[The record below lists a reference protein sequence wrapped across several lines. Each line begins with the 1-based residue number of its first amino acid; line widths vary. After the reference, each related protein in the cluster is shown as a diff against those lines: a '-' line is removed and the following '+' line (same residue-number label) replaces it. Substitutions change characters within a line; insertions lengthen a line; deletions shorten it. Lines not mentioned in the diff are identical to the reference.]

1 MPISSPA
8 DGQARRFCLAL
19 AEETAGLQPGTW
31 RRLDTIAHR
40 MGVKLEEAS
49 EIADDCVRRHWID
62 CIAESIRFREAGRR
76 VAVDIRKAIISKE
89 QSETPLSNGRSDS
102 EPHRREQTTDV
113 EKLQREIYL
122 LGKTID
128 SNAAALKSKTMS
140 DEDRV
145 ALKRQINIRTAHKN
159 LLLQRLDRLSK

>member
-1 MPISSPA
+1 MSNWRKHLKSLTIVSVGIGSIASP
-8 DGQARRFCLAL
+8 
-19 AEETAGLQPGTW
+19 
-31 RRLDTIAHR
+31 
-40 MGVKLEEAS
+40 S
-49 EIADDCVRRHWID
+49 
-62 CIAESIRFREAGRR
+62 SIRLREAGRR